1 MIRILIVD
9 DQKSIRETLI
19 AILGSETDFEIV
31 ATANDGQSARKL
43 ARKLL
48 PDLMIVDLE
57 MPKLNGL
64 NLTQLLQQELPQIK
78 VVVLSIHDQDDWIQ
92 KSLQAGAMGYLLKNT
107 PPPDLREAIRL
118 IARGYTQFSPG
129 LLHRVIPSVTSK
141 PSFSTSTTKNQDYA
155 SNLAAKSSDGL
166 KLVNSNKLKSRRIRK
181 SWKFYLPYWLTGNAV
196 LWGLAILYLLFTS
209 PIYTSRWSISLP
221 SNKNSSNVSIPDVG
235 SVSSNADSPY
245 HTDMFDPREDY
256 KYLLDRDEVLSMAA
270 AKAGMKKQ
278 EFGEPKVSIID
289 NTTMM
294 EISMEGETPEAAQQ
308 KAISLQAILK
318 LKLNQLRQTQISQS
332 DQGLQTSLE
341 KSKLALRNAR
351 QNLADFRAKSAI
363 GSRDKLGNL
372 STNLED
378 LRRQQSEVKAQLNQ
392 ANATAQRLADSLG
405 ISPQSAKD
413 AFALHSD
420 SLFQQYL
427 SEYTRLSGELISI
440 QSRFQDNNPVAIA
453 KKTETAAARGALL
466 QRGAILLGRSP
477 SPELLQQL
485 NLRAGDENDSYRG
498 SLLKDIVS
506 LQSEAEGLAGR
517 SSVLEQQ
524 LAKLDAQENSLV
536 QQQSTFAELEQE
548 VKFAE
553 TVYSSNL
560 AKSRL
565 AESNLYNA
573 YPQIQVAIQ
582 PSFPKEPSSPNTALV
597 CLGTFMGSVFLTTAI
612 ASLWASSTEETINF
626 DHNHSNQN
634 GNNQKALSPAASLNS
649 ILKK

>member
-9 DQKSIRETLI
+9 DQKSVRETLI
-19 AILGSETDFEIV
+19 TILGSETDFEIV
-31 ATANDGQSARKL
+31 ATANDGQNARKL
-43 ARKLL
+43 AKKLL

-64 NLTQLLQQELPQIK
+64 DLTQLLQQELPQIK
-78 VVVLSIHDQDDWIQ
+78 VVVLSIHDQDEWIQ

-107 PPPDLREAIRL
+107 PPPDLKEAIRL

-129 LLHRVIPSVTSK
+129 LLHRVIPSVTSTT
-141 PSFSTSTTKNQDYA
+141 STSKNQDYA
-155 SNLAAKSSDGL
+155 VNLAAQSSDGL
-166 KLVNSNKLKSRRIRK
+166 KLVNSNQSKPRRIRK
-181 SWKFYLPYWLTGNAV
+181 SWKFYLPYWLAGNAV
-196 LWGLAILYLLFTS
+196 LWGLAIFYLLFTS

-235 SVSSNADSPY
+235 SVSSHADSPY
-245 HTDMFDPREDY
+245 HTDMFDPRENY
-256 KYLLDRDEVLSMAA
+256 KYLLGKEEVLLMAA

-278 EFGEPKVSIID
+278 EFGEPEVSIID

-308 KAISLQAILK
+308 KAIALQAILK
-318 LKLNQLRQTQISQS
+318 LKLDQLRQAKISQS

-341 KSKLALRNAR
+341 KSELALQNAR
-351 QNLADFRAKSAI
+351 QKLADFRAKSAI

-405 ISPQSAKD
+405 ISSQSAKD

-420 SLFQQYL
+420 SLFQQHL

-440 QSRFQDNNPVAIA
+440 QSRFHDNNPVAID
-453 KKTETAAARGALL
+453 KKTETEAARRALL
-466 QRGAILLGRSP
+466 QRGAILLGRST
-477 SPELLQQL
+477 SPEVLQQL

-524 LAKLDAQENSLV
+524 LAKLDAHENSMV

-582 PSFPKEPSSPNTALV
+582 PNFPREPSSPNTALV

-612 ASLWASSTEETINF
+612 ASLWASSTEEIINF

-634 GNNQKALSPAASLNS
+634 GNNHKALSPAASLNS